1 MTGTDRFLYYPC
13 PKDFSNFESFFR
25 DYPVFPFGENPPDNP
40 ADKFFNME
48 FDEQKAVEHI
58 NRRLTEAGRTAYP
71 EDEVLNV
78 VDMIW
83 DFYEENGLL
92 DVDAAD
98 DDIDEDIEP
107 DMIDYVTRMLRKDKS
122 AVIDAAD
129 VPLMVRAE
137 VEYED
142 SVL

>member
-1 MTGTDRFLYYPC
+1 
-13 PKDFSNFESFFR
+13 
-25 DYPVFPFGENPPDNP
+25 
-40 ADKFFNME
+40 ME
-48 FDEQKAVEHI
+48 FDEQKAVEFI
-58 NRRLTEAGRTAYP
+58 NARLKEAGRSPYP

-92 DVDAAD
+92 DIEVSDND
-98 DDIDEDIEP
+98 VDEDIEP
-107 DMIDYVTRMLRKDKS
+107 DMIDYVTRMLRKDKKAS
-122 AVIDAAD
+122 IDPED

-137 VEYED
+137 VDYED

>member
-1 MTGTDRFLYYPC
+1 
-13 PKDFSNFESFFR
+13 
-25 DYPVFPFGENPPDNP
+25 
-40 ADKFFNME
+40 ME
-48 FDEQKAVEHI
+48 FDESNAVAFI
-58 NRRLTEAGRTAYP
+58 NDRLREAGRHPYP

-92 DVDAAD
+92 DVDAD
-98 DDIDEDIEP
+98 DVAEDEDIEP
-107 DMIDYVTRMLRKDKS
+107 DMIDYVTRMLRKDKH
-122 AVIDAAD
+122 ATVDPAD

-137 VEYED
+137 VDYED

>member
-1 MTGTDRFLYYPC
+1 
-13 PKDFSNFESFFR
+13 
-25 DYPVFPFGENPPDNP
+25 
-40 ADKFFNME
+40 ME
-48 FDEQKAVEHI
+48 FDESNAVAFI
-58 NRRLTEAGRTAYP
+58 NDRLREAGRNPYP

-92 DVDAAD
+92 DVDAD
-98 DDIDEDIEP
+98 DDAEDEDIEP
-107 DMIDYVTRMLRKDKS
+107 DMIDYEIRMLRKDKH
-122 AVIDAAD
+122 ATVDPAD

-137 VEYED
+137 VDYED

>member
-1 MTGTDRFLYYPC
+1 
-13 PKDFSNFESFFR
+13 
-25 DYPVFPFGENPPDNP
+25 
-40 ADKFFNME
+40 ME
-48 FDEQKAVEHI
+48 FDELKAVAFI
-58 NRRLTEAGRTAYP
+58 NDRLREAGRSAYP

-92 DVDAAD
+92 DVDAD
-98 DDIDEDIEP
+98 DDAEDDDIEP
-107 DMIDYVTRMLRKDKS
+107 DMIDYVTRMLKKDKG
-122 AVIDAAD
+122 AKIDPED

-137 VEYED
+137 VDYED

>member
-1 MTGTDRFLYYPC
+1 
-13 PKDFSNFESFFR
+13 
-25 DYPVFPFGENPPDNP
+25 
-40 ADKFFNME
+40 ME
-48 FDEQKAVEHI
+48 FDESNAVAFI
-58 NRRLTEAGRTAYP
+58 NDRLREAGRNPYP

-92 DVDAAD
+92 DVDAD
-98 DDIDEDIEP
+98 DDAEDEDIEP
-107 DMIDYVTRMLRKDKS
+107 DMIDYVTRMLRKDKH
-122 AVIDAAD
+122 ATVVPAD

-137 VEYED
+137 VDYED

>member
-1 MTGTDRFLYYPC
+1 
-13 PKDFSNFESFFR
+13 
-25 DYPVFPFGENPPDNP
+25 
-40 ADKFFNME
+40 
-48 FDEQKAVEHI
+48 
-58 NRRLTEAGRTAYP
+58 
-71 EDEVLNV
+71 
-78 VDMIW
+78 MIW

>member
-1 MTGTDRFLYYPC
+1 
-13 PKDFSNFESFFR
+13 
-25 DYPVFPFGENPPDNP
+25 
-40 ADKFFNME
+40 ME
-48 FDEQKAVEHI
+48 FDESNAVAFI
-58 NRRLTEAGRTAYP
+58 NDRLREAGRNPYP

-92 DVDAAD
+92 DVDAD
-98 DDIDEDIEP
+98 DDAEDEDIEP
-107 DMIDYVTRMLRKDKS
+107 DMIDYVTRMLRKDKR
-122 AVIDAAD
+122 ATVDPAD

-137 VEYED
+137 VDYED